1 MSKKKYS
8 GIGGQAVMEGI
19 MMRNGKRYA
28 VAVRKKDQEIVVDV
42 QDSVPFAEKH
52 KWAGWPII
60 RGMVAFVESL
70 VIGMKTLMWSSSFFE
85 IEEEEKPSKKKK
97 GAEETEQAEN
107 AEKPEK
113 EKKTGLTGGET
124 AFTLIF
130 AIVLA
135 VGIFIVLPTVLSNF
149 LKRWIESAVLLS
161 LIEGLIRLGI
171 FIAYISLISLMKDV
185 RRTYMYHGSEHKCI
199 NCLESGLPLTVEN
212 VMKSSKEHRR
222 CGTSFL
228 LFVMLIS
235 IVVFVI
241 VGIVLKSLG
250 IDVLWV
256 KLLTRILLIPLVAGL
271 SYELI
276 RFNGRFDNVFTY
288 ILSRPGMWMQ
298 ALTTKEPTPDMAEVA
313 IKAVEAVFDWRQFLK
328 ESFDLDVPDVSEEQ

>member
-19 MMRNGKRYA
+19 MMRNGNRYA
-28 VAVRKKDQEIVVDV
+28 VAVRKKDGEIVVDV
-42 QDSVPFAEKH
+42 QDSVPFGEKH
-52 KWAGWPII
+52 KWGKWPIV
-60 RGMVAFVESL
+60 RGVVAFVESL

-85 IEEEEKPSKKKK
+85 VEEDSKKKS
-97 GAEETEQAEN
+97 AEEAGTD
-107 AEKPEK
+107 AEKK
-113 EKKTGLTGGET
+113 EKKSGLSGGET
-124 AFTLIF
+124 ALTLVI
-130 AIVLA
+130 AILLA
-135 VGIFIVLPTVLSNF
+135 VGIFIVLPTVVSNF
-149 LKRWIESAVLLS
+149 LKRWIESAVLIS
-161 LIEGLIRLGI
+161 LIEGLLRLGI

-199 NCLESGLPLTVEN
+199 NCLESGMPLTVEN
-212 VMKSSKEHRR
+212 VMKSSKEHKR

-235 IVVFVI
+235 IVVFII
-241 VGIVLKSLG
+241 VGIVLQSLG

-256 KLLTRILLIPLVAGL
+256 RLLTRILLIPLIAGL

-276 RFNGRFDNVFTY
+276 RFNGRFDNAFTY
-288 ILSRPGMWMQ
+288 VLSRPGMWLQ
-298 ALTTKEPTPDMAEVA
+298 ALTTKEPTDDMAEVA
-313 IKAVEAVFDWRQFLK
+313 IKAVEAVFDWRTFLK

>member
-19 MMRNGKRYA
+19 MLRNGNRYA
-28 VAVRKKDQEIVVDV
+28 VAVRKKDGGIVVDV
-42 QDSVPFAEKH
+42 QDSVPFGEKH
-52 KWAGWPII
+52 KWGKWPIV
-60 RGMVAFVESL
+60 RGVVAFVESL

-85 IEEEEKPSKKKK
+85 VEEDEKKKEKEEK
-97 GAEETEQAEN
+97 
-107 AEKPEK
+107 K
-113 EKKTGLTGGET
+113 EKKSGLSGGET
-124 AFTLIF
+124 ALTLVI
-130 AIVLA
+130 AILLA
-135 VGIFIVLPTVLSNF
+135 VGIFIVLPTVVSNF
-149 LKRWIESAVLLS
+149 LKRCIENAVLIS
-161 LIEGLIRLGI
+161 LIEGVLRLGI

-199 NCLESGLPLTVEN
+199 NCLESGMPLTVEN
-212 VMKSSKEHRR
+212 VMKSSKEHKR

-235 IVVFVI
+235 IVVFII
-241 VGIVLKSLG
+241 VGIVLQSLG

-256 KLLTRILLIPLVAGL
+256 RLLTRILLIPLIAGL

-276 RFNGRFDNVFTY
+276 RFNGRFDNAFTY
-288 ILSRPGMWMQ
+288 VLSRPGMWLQ
-298 ALTTKEPTPDMAEVA
+298 ALTTKEPTDDMAEVA
-313 IKAVEAVFDWRQFLK
+313 IQAVEAVFDWRTFLK